1 MTGPV
6 TIAFDGTSPVSGMAP
21 ASTPVAS
28 TSAASASVPGS
39 PSSASG
45 TPLGASSRAATVS
58 RNYAETLL
66 VLARR
71 SGDVAGW
78 GRMAQELVDATA
90 ADPRLRLFLES
101 PRVAAE
107 RKTEMLARA
116 LQDRYPR
123 LFVRFFQALVM
134 KGRQRLLAEIVG
146 EYQALVDEAE
156 GRVHAQVTLAT
167 TPSETDRAAL
177 GVSLSRVLG
186 KQVIPHVR
194 IDPAIL
200 GGVIVKV
207 GDTVM
212 DGSVRKRLATLRRTL
227 VQQAIAR

>member
-6 TIAFDGTSPVSGMAP
+6 TVAFDATSPVSSMPSADVP
-21 ASTPVAS
+21 SQAASPS
-28 TSAASASVPGS
+28 GASASGVQ
-39 PSSASG
+39 
-45 TPLGASSRAATVS
+45 LGASSRAATVS

-66 VLARR
+66 TLARR
-71 SGDVAGW
+71 SGDVEGW
-78 GRMAQELVDATA
+78 GRMAQDVVDATT

-101 PRVAAE
+101 PRVTAE
-107 RKTEMLARA
+107 HKTEMLARA

-123 LFVRFFQALVM
+123 LFVRFFQTLVL

-146 EYQALVDEAE
+146 EYQALVDEAA

-167 TPSETDRAAL
+167 MPTDADRAAL

-227 VQQAIAR
+227 VQQAVAR